1 MIYQIDYHAFCA
13 YIGPKR
19 LLSGREI
26 AKGFISETNCTQDYL
41 KRSRSNPWFK
51 DKDPDPKAVK
61 NISNRFKPKPIVCP
75 IADFVAAIPPWYS
88 GSGRIGKVVVD
99 NWQPQLH
106 SMWNLHTRE
115 PKDIYWLDEDGLIK
129 EISKQFAKDIDKI
142 YMMGPTPESSAVIT
156 GIDWGL
162 KDETVRNWRKGEMI
176 KGDVI
181 SQNLTEIARDIKALI
196 SSNEQYEKDNY
207 RLKAELNT
215 LKQEV
220 AALKIDNNSLTGSR
234 DYWKLA
240 YMDASKGR
248 TVTHVCNC
256 KNETPEDPFVANRQN
271 NPFWVDREGVKQHIQ
286 SLDDKHL
293 LNIFNVLNNEARYGE
308 HPPKMKYV
316 LNEFKRR
323 GIHVQKG

>member
-19 LLSGREI
+19 LLSGRQI

-51 DKDPDPKAVK
+51 DSTDLVSCMKFLGE
-61 NISNRFKPKPIVCP
+61 IHTEGIPILGQ
-75 IADFVAAIPPWYS
+75 S
-88 GSGRIGKVVVD
+88 
-99 NWQPQLH
+99 NWQPQLY
-106 SMWNLHTRE
+106 SMWNFHTRE
-115 PKDIYWLDEDGLIK
+115 PEDKSWQRLVFPDLTKYWE

-142 YMMGPTPESSAVIT
+142 YLMGPTPESSAVIT
-156 GIDWGL
+156 GIDL
-162 KDETVRNWRKGEMI
+162 NEKRFNFESRYFSNLDKMMKEMKGEMT